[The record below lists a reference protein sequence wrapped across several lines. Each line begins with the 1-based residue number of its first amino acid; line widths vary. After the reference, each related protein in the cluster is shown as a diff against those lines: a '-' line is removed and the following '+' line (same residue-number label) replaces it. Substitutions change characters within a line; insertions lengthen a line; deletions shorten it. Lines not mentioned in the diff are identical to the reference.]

1 MLVSWLRLP
10 WSVSSYFGVSLCRYR
25 YTCIC
30 YWDGLAISVPS
41 GFKAGWRRG
50 QERSGG
56 VGRRVVWDPVCLPRV
71 RTDNTPWQYNCD
83 ASGTLTQTSPGLF
96 TESVQKCASGCV
108 GMCRCMYMCVSIR
121 VSVCV
126 SARVHVCACTSYIV
140 HISNWGQNL
149 RGNNL
154 GLEVSTSQDW
164 LEYCENR
171 RKMLETPN
179 V

>member
-96 TESVQKCASGCV
+96 TESVKKCASGCV
-108 GMCRCMYMCVSIR
+108 GICRCMYMCVYMYMY
-121 VSVCV
+121 VYVCLCV
-126 SARVHVCACTSYIV
+126 LARECMCAHARVILYISL
-140 HISNWGQNL
+140 IKDKTWEETI
-149 RGNNL
+149 L
-154 GLEVSTSQDW
+154 GWRFQPH
-164 LEYCENR
+164 
-171 RKMLETPN
+171 KIG
-179 V
+179 